1 MVTEKVVGHGN
12 DERMQITL
20 IGWANTHDDRLH
32 NKTSQNKTTETKLP
46 KIGRTK
52 PPNPT
57 ITQTLPY
64 PYGGFISGRSVH
76 SILGGFAL
84 NGLAFGDFNYTAR
97 WIY

>member
-12 DERMQITL
+12 DERMQVTL

-57 ITQTLPY
+57 ITQTLSR
-64 PYGGFISGRSVH
+64 GVCSLNFGRFCLEWSCLRGF
-76 SILGGFAL
+76 
-84 NGLAFGDFNYTAR
+84 
-97 WIY
+97 